1 MQVIDSKDE
10 TCKAAKDEQI
20 NLENFR
26 YMLDQK
32 IKMLQ
37 NEKSQILT
45 KITEKEVDKSFKAV
59 KIKYNVFRKILKIC
73 SMNLSKNLGK
83 TKANSRIIKDNWWR

>member
-1 MQVIDSKDE
+1 MKLEKKKNEQTDNAEVLKREDEKLQKDFETLFNQHNNIRSNNIKNDEDILKMHHQLLERLQVIDSKEE

-32 IKMLQ
+32 IKAL
-37 NEKSQILT
+37 
-45 KITEKEVDKSFKAV
+45 
-59 KIKYNVFRKILKIC
+59 
-73 SMNLSKNLGK
+73 
-83 TKANSRIIKDNWWR
+83 

>member
-37 NEKSQILT
+37 NEKGQILT
-45 KITEKEVDKSFKAV
+45 KITEKEVR
-59 KIKYNVFRKILKIC
+59 YNFFCIINFRTFLIMFYYVLY
-73 SMNLSKNLGK
+73 LL
-83 TKANSRIIKDNWWR
+83 IIKINLEKSQRHVQ

>member
-37 NEKSQILT
+37 NEKGQILT
-45 KITEKEVDKSFKAV
+45 KITEKEVRYCCYFEIFK
-59 KIKYNVFRKILKIC
+59 
-73 SMNLSKNLGK
+73 
-83 TKANSRIIKDNWWR
+83 